1 MARLF
6 QPTITRYVDSDG
18 RRCLKDAPGARK
30 VSEKSRT
37 WRGEY
42 RDYSGILRTVKLNAN
57 KQASRQM
64 LAELERKAA
73 QQKAGL
79 LSPFEEHAQRPLLEH
94 LAEFEQSLIDAD
106 NTEAH
111 CKLVAARAR
120 KVIENTGFRF
130 IRDISAS
137 KVQRCLADLK
147 KAGKKKSQQTINH
160 YLGAIKQFS
169 RWLIRDRRTDEDRLI
184 FLEGGNVRVDR
195 RLERRE
201 LTELEIQ
208 YLLDATK
215 SGKVLV
221 KLSGFQRYVLY
232 ATALSTGLR
241 ASELASLTPA
251 HFDLDAEVPIVRIH
265 AENEKARRGDVI
277 PLPNGL
283 IDILRPWFENKLSKA
298 LLWPGKW
305 ASQKRAGKS
314 MQHDLEMARA
324 QWINDAGS
332 EEEIKE
338 REKSSVLK
346 YRTEIGQSDFHAL
359 RHTYLSRLGR
369 SGVSAKAMQKLA
381 RHSTVELTIGRY
393 THANITDLG
402 NAVQQMTPLPLAGS
416 TGHLAQPNGASQ
428 QSLVALMVAGF
439 SDSHSKSVR
448 TADDRPTSDAMA
460 QAQNT
465 DSRNPCQRKT
475 LGKDCGCLSVLD
487 KAERQGFEP
496 WVPLRVLRF
505 SRPEAD

>member
-160 YLGAIKQFS
+160 YLGAIKQFT

-184 FLEGGNVRVDR
+184 FLEGGNVRTDRPHRPSAQTVRTDR

-201 LTELEIQ
+201 LSEVEIQ
-208 YLLDATK
+208 YLLNAAK
-215 SGKVLV
+215 SGKVLA
-221 KLSGFQRYVLY
+221 KMTGFQRFTLY

-251 HFDLDAEVPIVRIH
+251 HFDLDAE
-265 AENEKARRGDVI
+265 
-277 PLPNGL
+277 
-283 IDILRPWFENKLSKA
+283 
-298 LLWPGKW
+298 
-305 ASQKRAGKS
+305 
-314 MQHDLEMARA
+314 
-324 QWINDAGS
+324 
-332 EEEIKE
+332 
-338 REKSSVLK
+338 
-346 YRTEIGQSDFHAL
+346 
-359 RHTYLSRLGR
+359 
-369 SGVSAKAMQKLA
+369 
-381 RHSTVELTIGRY
+381 
-393 THANITDLG
+393 
-402 NAVQQMTPLPLAGS
+402 AGS
-416 TGHLAQPNGASQ
+416 T
-428 QSLVALMVAGF
+428 F
-439 SDSHSKSVR
+439 
-448 TADDRPTSDAMA
+448 DR
-460 QAQNT
+460 
-465 DSRNPCQRKT
+465 
-475 LGKDCGCLSVLD
+475 
-487 KAERQGFEP
+487 
-496 WVPLRVLRF
+496 
-505 SRPEAD
+505 